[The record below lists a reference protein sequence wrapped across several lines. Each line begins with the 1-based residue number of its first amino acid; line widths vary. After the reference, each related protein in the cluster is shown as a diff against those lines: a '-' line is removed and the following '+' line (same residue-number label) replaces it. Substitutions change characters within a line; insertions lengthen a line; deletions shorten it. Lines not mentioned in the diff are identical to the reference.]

1 MKILIYIPAE
11 DARLG
16 KVDPKNYHNV
26 RPQPGYEN
34 YVQVSITS
42 DEYARLLDTTYSQST
57 EALIARHRTKLSS
70 ELPDLSETIK
80 LEERIYEESQKITGE
95 HFEKWYK
102 GLSHEERFAY
112 KTIYGN

>member
-42 DEYARLLDTTYSQST
+42 DEYARLGDTT
-57 EALIARHRTKLSS
+57 LSS
-70 ELPDLSETIK
+70 VSTDSPETIK

>member
-42 DEYARLLDTTYSQST
+42 DEYARLGDTT
-57 EALIARHRTKLSS
+57 LSS
-70 ELPDLSETIK
+70 EMDNADMKGTGLEWTNSASQETIK